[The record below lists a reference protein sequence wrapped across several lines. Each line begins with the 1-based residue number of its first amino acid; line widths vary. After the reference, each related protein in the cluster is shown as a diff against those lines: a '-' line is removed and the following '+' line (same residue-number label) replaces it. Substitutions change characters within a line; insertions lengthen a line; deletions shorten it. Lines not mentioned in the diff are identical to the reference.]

1 FGLRRDALW
10 DLLDAVLTADRVTSL
25 VRLSLAPAF
34 RRRWPSL
41 FDALTDGRLDDA
53 ALRRLWTRSL
63 PPPAA
68 GIRTLWAIA
77 GSTWPRPEA
86 KTSPDRTGPDPLP
99 VRDGGHPRERD
110 HARLGIPV
118 AGGDSGSAR
127 ELGPAPRRQPPQPQ
141 RGDAHRVGH
150 RPAPDGPG
158 RRRRGAGAPGG
169 RLRQPL
175 RCPRPRAGGPGG

>member
-1 FGLRRDALW
+1 MTAKARQSVDTVGVMTSPQSPLAHFRAELYQPFGLRRDALW

-86 KTSPDRTGPDPLP
+86 KTSPDRTGP
-99 VRDGGHPRERD
+99 
-110 HARLGIPV
+110 V
-118 AGGDSGSAR
+118 AGS
-127 ELGPAPRRQPPQPQ
+127 
-141 RGDAHRVGH
+141 
-150 RPAPDGPG
+150 
-158 RRRRGAGAPGG
+158 
-169 RLRQPL
+169 
-175 RCPRPRAGGPGG
+175 